1 MCPSKSTAYCMSVL
15 SCDTYLLLGVLLCSI
30 AEYLHLVWKICT
42 SQSFFKVKAFLSLYR
57 YDPNV
62 ELPMD
67 VDTEQDRVL
76 FIKAVA
82 QFMVCILDT
91 KALNKFLNE
100 KDATSKAS
108 KYSLQAKDTMS
119 PMTATY
125 MPYKL
130 CTFLRPCLH

>member
-1 MCPSKSTAYCMSVL
+1 M
-15 SCDTYLLLGVLLCSI
+15 
-30 AEYLHLVWKICT
+30 
-42 SQSFFKVKAFLSLYR
+42 YR

-82 QFMVCILDT
+82 QFMVCILDI

-100 KDATSKAS
+100 KDATSKA
-108 KYSLQAKDTMS
+108 
-119 PMTATY
+119 TY
-125 MPYKL
+125 E
-130 CTFLRPCLH
+130 